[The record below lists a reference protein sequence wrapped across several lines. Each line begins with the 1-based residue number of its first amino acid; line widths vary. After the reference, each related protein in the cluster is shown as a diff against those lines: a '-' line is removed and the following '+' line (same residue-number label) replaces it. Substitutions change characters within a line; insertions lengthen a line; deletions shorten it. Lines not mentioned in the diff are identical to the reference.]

1 MININIILDIREMI
15 FTQFYIMNKFI
26 KIFLKILNIRSIFE
40 MILRIFVNSFNLVE
54 SKK

>member
-26 KIFLKILNIRSIFE
+26 KILLILNIRSIFE